1 MEVKINREIRNYS
14 EIIYFGLTI
23 RQFIFSVL
31 SCLVAVFLFF
41 SFRSKVNTE
50 ILSWIC
56 IIGSAPFAAL
66 GFVNYN
72 GMTAEKL
79 FIAWLKSEILVPRKL
94 KYESRNLYYDILKS
108 ANVTKRGK
116 EKNND
121 KNN

>member
-14 EIIYFGLTI
+14 ETIYFGLTL

-41 SFRSKVNTE
+41 SFRDKVNTE

-56 IIGSAPFAAL
+56 IIGAIPFAAL

-79 FIAWLKSEILVPRKL
+79 FVAWLKSEILVPRKL
-94 KYESRNLYYDILKS
+94 KYESCNLYYDILKS
-108 ANVTKRGK
+108 TSVTKKRK
-116 EKNND
+116 EKSND

>member
-1 MEVKINREIRNYS
+1 M
-14 EIIYFGLTI
+14 
-23 RQFIFSVL
+23 
-31 SCLVAVFLFF
+31 FF

-79 FIAWLKSEILVPRKL
+79 FISWLKSEILVPRKL

>member
-14 EIIYFGLTI
+14 ETIYFGLTI

-56 IIGSAPFAAL
+56 IIGASPFAAL

-79 FIAWLKSEILVPRKL
+79 FIAWVHWH
-94 KYESRNLYYDILKS
+94 
-108 ANVTKRGK
+108 
-116 EKNND
+116 
-121 KNN
+121 